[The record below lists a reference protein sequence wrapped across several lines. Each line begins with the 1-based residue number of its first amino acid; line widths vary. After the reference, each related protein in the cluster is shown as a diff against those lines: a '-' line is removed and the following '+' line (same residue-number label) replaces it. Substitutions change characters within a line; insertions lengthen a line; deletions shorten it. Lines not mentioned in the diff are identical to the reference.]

1 MFQIQKMRMVLEIYH
16 HIFGNISSYI
26 LKYTIIY
33 FLRHA
38 HLFFPF
44 LGVIYCKL

>member
-26 LKYTIIY
+26 WEYIIIY
-33 FLRHA
+33 
-38 HLFFPF
+38 
-44 LGVIYCKL
+44 LGIYHHIF